1 MIHRC
6 PTSGLRVSGLWV
18 STPQA
23 NAKLA
28 DVSTWEYQDRT
39 ANISTRK
46 VRERLRI
53 VEVSSQ
59 SVYDVFTPAAVSTNS
74 PCRHTLHW
82 TSSTAS
88 QAEDTIRET
97 YWIISAI
104 TQTGSEGVSTLVPP
118 NVDQNRKLF
127 EGEIW
132 ARSSWPR
139 SGCVFFILPV
149 ALSGVHE
156 TTWSV
161 CVPGVRE
168 QLLNVVRFSCH
179 HGNTSSRCSVVR
191 SSKPRVLWETC
202 EVTPEFTRGPA
213 SCWHRHHTIALLL
226 NHRILFLHV
235 LVSCLQPFY
244 IIVCLS

>member
-39 ANISTRK
+39 ANISTRW

-53 VEVSSQ
+53 VEVSLQ
-59 SVYDVFTPAAVSTNS
+59 SVYDVFTPSAVSTNS

-118 NVDQNRKLF
+118 KRRPKQETIRRRNMSEVLMAEEWLCFLHSSCRTL
-127 EGEIW
+127 W
-132 ARSSWPR
+132 CARDH
-139 SGCVFFILPV
+139 VV
-149 ALSGVHE
+149 
-156 TTWSV
+156 SV
-161 CVPGVRE
+161 C
-168 QLLNVVRFSCH
+168 
-179 HGNTSSRCSVVR
+179 
-191 SSKPRVLWETC
+191 PR
-202 EVTPEFTRGPA
+202 G
-213 SCWHRHHTIALLL
+213 
-226 NHRILFLHV
+226 
-235 LVSCLQPFY
+235 
-244 IIVCLS
+244 